1 MHCAPQR
8 GIEVPSV
15 LLHVH
20 ADVTTASLK
29 RLRYDVTGISGCKGE
44 QLFSCRSGKACVAHM
59 GFESAKS
66 RKSEARNSM
75 EMALRRLPLDAMDQP
90 AEPTPAGLRGLFVDL
105 CVGGKAEDAAPL
117 LGDVVLLTYM
127 SDDLRA
133 SFMGEEAVRS
143 ALEADLEDRL
153 ARRGMPGCVR
163 QSFLRYS
170 RHLSVVV

>member
-1 MHCAPQR
+1 M
-8 GIEVPSV
+8 

-29 RLRYDVTGISGCKGE
+29 GLRYDVTGISGCKGE
-44 QLFSCRSGKACVAHM
+44 QLFTSPGGKECIARM

-66 RKSEARNSM
+66 AKSEARNAM
-75 EMALRRLPLDAMDQP
+75 EMALRRLPLDATDQL

-105 CVGGKAEDAAPL
+105 CLGGKAEDAAPL

-133 SFMGEEAVRS
+133 TLVGEEAVRS

-153 ARRGMPGCVR
+153 ARRGMPHCVR
-163 QSFLRYS
+163 RRWLRYS
-170 RHLSVVV
+170 RHLPVVV